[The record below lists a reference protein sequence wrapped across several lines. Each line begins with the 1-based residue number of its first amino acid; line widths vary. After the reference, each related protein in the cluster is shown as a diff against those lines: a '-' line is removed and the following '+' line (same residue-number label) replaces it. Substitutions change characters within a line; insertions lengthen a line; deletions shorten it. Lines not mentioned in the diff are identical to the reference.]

1 MLLSY
6 YGIKGFIDL
15 TILEV
20 EYQAKTV
27 SGKILENVIQD
38 TINVYPG
45 FYVLSS
51 KTKLGPI

>member
-6 YGIKGFIDL
+6 CGIKGFLDL
-15 TILEV
+15 TIWEG
-20 EYQAKTV
+20 EYEAKTV

-38 TINVYPG
+38 MINVYPG
-45 FYVLSS
+45 FYVPSS